1 VTTTVEEFNRD
12 VVGDPSSDTS
22 PEALGLFS
30 GLMSSGKTTSVDE
43 IIEYLKESEDS
54 EVNEEVSRHESDE
67 FRWEMLEYGI
77 VPESWEKEEYPEDA
91 TLEEAVERTSES
103 EEGSEH
109 DIDRD
114 AEVED
119 VVTSQEVYEMLGDWT
134 LNSEGI
140 ALYDGSVDRNHELVE
155 QAAELDSNVVL
166 AVQPV
171 LDDAWRKYI
180 EDWGG
185 DSEEFLEKAGDFVDI
200 YGDVLE
206 KNLRLDH
213 VEELKDMA
221 ENPHAYVQ
229 SREESLNP
237 LMEDLSR
244 IMNQP
249 GKYLREQYAD
259 DERFRDEVDSLK
271 QYSGR
276 LGELAENIDQQDETI
291 RLAESLD
298 GVEVYCVAD
307 RDATSG
313 EARYGNQERPSTGD
327 PEGLVRILKQG
338 ST

>member
-1 VTTTVEEFNRD
+1 VTTTIEEFKGD
-12 VVGDPSSDTS
+12 VVGDLSCDTS
-22 PEALGLFS
+22 PEALVLPS
-30 GLMSSGKTTSVDE
+30 GLMSSGKTTTVDG

-54 EVNEEVSRHESDE
+54 EVNEEVSRHESDD
-67 FRWEMLEYGI
+67 FRWRMLGHGI
-77 VPESWEKEEYPEDA
+77 VPESWEKDEYPEDA
-91 TLEEAVERTSES
+91 ALEEVVEWTSES

-109 DIDRD
+109 DIDWD
-114 AEVED
+114 ARVED
-119 VVTSQEVYEMLGDWT
+119 VIPRDEVYGMLGDWT

-140 ALYDGSVDRNHELVE
+140 ALYDGSNDRNHPLIRE
-155 QAAELDSNVVL
+155 AAQLDSDVVVS
-166 AVQPV
+166 VQPV
-171 LDDAWRKYI
+171 LDDAWQRYI

-185 DSEEFLEKAGDFVDI
+185 DSKGFLEKAGDFVDI

-213 VEELKDMA
+213 VEDLKDMTQD
-221 ENPHAYVQ
+221 PQAYVQ

-259 DERFRDEVDSLK
+259 DERFRNEVDSLK

-276 LGELAENIDQQDETI
+276 LEELAENIDQQDETI

-307 RDATSG
+307 KDATSG
-313 EARYGNQERPSTGD
+313 EARCGHREKPADGG
-327 PEGLVRILKQG
+327 PEHLGRVLEQKA
-338 ST
+338 T